1 MAEKM
6 RLRGPDGEGYLIRDT
21 VGLVHTRLAI
31 RDLSDRGR
39 CPMPNEDGDIQA
51 VFNGEIYNWRELRDE
66 LKACGHR
73 FESSCDSEIL
83 PHGYEEWGDGLFAR
97 LRGMFAI
104 GIWDARKQRLVLA
117 RDRVG
122 EKPLFYAQRNGEF
135 LFASTIGAIIAALPE
150 TPPIN
155 PDAMVCYLAHGF
167 IPATHTAFGGIHVF
181 PPASLGVVEDGTID
195 LARYWALPDV
205 ELQKTNLGSAER
217 RLESLLNDCVE
228 RCLDA
233 DVPVGVFLSGGV
245 DSSLVAALA
254 TRQQPGLHCFSIG
267 FEETENNELPYA
279 RRVAKTLRLQHH
291 DSILRAG
298 DVIDL
303 LPDLVRA
310 YDQPFG
316 DPSAVPTYAVSRLAR
331 QTVKVCLSGDG
342 GDESF
347 AGYWRAQSLV
357 YASRY
362 SQLVPRKVR
371 AWLAGGALD
380 SLGNAGTRLASLNKL
395 SLNQEVAGFTNSQ
408 SWHEHLDAVLGPAL
422 QRTPRHDYVACRV
435 GTARSFRHAT
445 VLQRALFDDFQ
456 VQLPDAYLRKVDV
469 ASMAASLEVRA
480 PLLDAEL
487 LEFAWC
493 LPDRAKLHWGTRKY
507 LLKRIAARLV
517 PPEVIYR
524 RKMGFAMPLTRWFR
538 GELGDFLHE
547 LLSDSVAVDAGLLN
561 GRIIGD
567 QLSEQK
573 KQTRDHH
580 VRLWSAL
587 WLELWLRSFKADVP
601 TAEQSYSAKGVAC
614 AF

>member
-1 MAEKM
+1 M
-6 RLRGPDGEGYLIRDT
+6 RLRGPDGDGFLIRDT

-39 CPMPNEDGDIQA
+39 CPMPNEDGSIQA

-66 LKACGHR
+66 LEARGHQ

-104 GIWDARKQRLVLA
+104 GIWDARKQQLVLA

-122 EKPLFYAQRNGEF
+122 EKPLFYAEQNGEF
-135 LFASTIGAIIAALPE
+135 LFASTIGAIIAAMAD
-150 TPPIN
+150 PPPPN
-155 PDAMVCYLAHGF
+155 PDALVCYLAHGF

-181 PPASLGVVEDGTID
+181 PPASFAVVKSGTIHV
-195 LARYWALPDV
+195 ATYWALPDV
-205 ELQKTNLGSAER
+205 APSRTDMGSAED

-254 TRQQPGLHCFSIG
+254 AKHRPGLNCFSIG
-267 FEETENNELPYA
+267 FEEAENNELPYA
-279 RRVAKTLRLQHH
+279 RRVATALGLQHH
-291 DSILRAG
+291 DSILRAQN
-298 DVIDL
+298 VIEL
-303 LPDLVRA
+303 LPELVRA

-362 SQLVPRKVR
+362 SQLVPHKVR
-371 AWLAGGALD
+371 TWLAGDTLN
-380 SLGNAGTRLASLNKL
+380 SLGNSGRRLAALNKL
-395 SLNQEVAGFTNSQ
+395 SLNQQRSGYTNSQ
-408 SWHEHLDAVLGPAL
+408 SWHEHMDMVLGPSL
-422 QRTPRHDYVACRV
+422 TRGPRHDYVACRV
-435 GTARSFRHAT
+435 GKARSFQHAS

-487 LEFAWC
+487 LEFAWR

-524 RKMGFAMPLTRWFR
+524 RKMGFAMPLSRWFR
-538 GELGDFLHE
+538 GDLGDFLYE
-547 LLSDSVAVDAGLLN
+547 LLGDSVAVESGLLN
-561 GRIIGD
+561 GRAISD
-567 QLSEQK
+567 KLSEHRNE
-573 KQTRDHH
+573 TRDHH

-587 WLELWLRSFKADVP
+587 WFELWLRNCKAPVAP
-601 TAEQSYSAKGVAC
+601 AEESYLAKGAAC